1 MTRPIH
7 CGRNLQY
14 GMALHFPAICQTSKI
29 NSEIH
34 PFRRDGVTIRL
45 ELISARFLLSRY
57 FRLFQQNRPKE
68 DGCSA
73 MPFGGRHCGLA
84 PANCRMRVEDN
95 VTGQP
100 SVDLQLAP

>member
-1 MTRPIH
+1 
-7 CGRNLQY
+7 
-14 GMALHFPAICQTSKI
+14 
-29 NSEIH
+29 
-34 PFRRDGVTIRL
+34 
-45 ELISARFLLSRY
+45 
-57 FRLFQQNRPKE
+57 
-68 DGCSA
+68 